1 MALEAAI
8 VLRRS
13 ACLAQ
18 LMRNEFLAPA
28 TLGALRNR
36 NLRALVRHAASRVPF
51 YRDLYAAQG
60 VDAAAFNGLAD
71 LPALPVVDK
80 ALLRDAGAAAVA
92 IDAPADRVTISTSG
106 STGEPFEFAIDRSYD
121 QWRKAQYLRPYLSNG
136 RRLVDKVL
144 RLTAFPTL
152 RSPWFSRL
160 GLLRERQYDCGTD
173 PARIAGAWRALE
185 PQVLQGYPSSLRSLA
200 HHCLERGESLE
211 PAPRRVFTDSE
222 LLTPGTRSLLEQA
235 FRVPVIDVFGTYETD
250 NIAYQ
255 CEAGGGYH
263 VATDC
268 VVLEIVRDGKP
279 VPPGEEGELVVT
291 VLANRTQP
299 FIRYNLRDIGRLST
313 EPCSCGRSFPVLSTI
328 SGRADDLIVLADGR
342 RRTAMDALGRIDRL
356 VGAIRHYQFRQ
367 VGIDRFELL
376 IVPSARFADVAA
388 EGIVRAAGSVLEGA
402 EIEVR
407 LVDAIPQDRSG
418 KRRAFVSLVENDGHA

>member
-1 MALEAAI
+1 M
-8 VLRRS
+8 LRRS
-13 ACLAQ
+13 ARLAQ
-18 LMRNEFLAPA
+18 FMRNEFLAPA
-28 TLGALRNR
+28 TLGARQNR
-36 NLRALVRHAASRVPF
+36 SLRALVRYAASRVPF
-51 YRDLYAAQG
+51 YRDLYAAHG

-80 ALLRDAGAAAVA
+80 ALLREAGAAVVS

-136 RRLVDKVL
+136 RRLADTVL
-144 RLTAFPTL
+144 RLTAFPTR

-160 GLLRERQYDCGTD
+160 GLLRELQYDCGTD

-222 LLTPGTRSLLEQA
+222 LLTSGTRSLLEQA
-235 FRVPVIDVFGTYETD
+235 FGVPVIDVFGTYETD

-268 VVLEIVRDGKP
+268 VVLEIVQDGKP

-342 RRTAMDALGRIDRL
+342 RRTAQDALVRIDRFG
-356 VGAIRHYQFRQ
+356 GAIRHYQFRQ
-367 VGIDRFELL
+367 VEIDRFELL
-376 IVPSARFADVAA
+376 IVPSARFADVGA
-388 EGIVRAAGSVLEGA
+388 ECIVRAAGSVLEGA

-418 KRRAFVSLVENDGHA
+418 KRRAFVSLLGNEGHA

>member
-1 MALEAAI
+1 M
-8 VLRRS
+8 LRRTAS
-13 ACLAQ
+13 LAQ

-28 TLGALRNR
+28 TLAARQNR
-36 NLRALVRHAASRVPF
+36 SLCALVRYAASRVPI
-51 YRDLYAAQG
+51 YRDLYAAHG
-60 VDAAAFNGLAD
+60 VDAAAFTGLAD
-71 LPALPVVDK
+71 LPALPIVDK
-80 ALLRDAGAAAVA
+80 ALLRDAGAAAVS
-92 IDAPADRVTISTSG
+92 IDAPADRITIRTSG
-106 STGEPFEFAIDRSYD
+106 SSGEPFEFAIDRSYD

-136 RRLVDKVL
+136 RRMIDTVL
-144 RLTAFPTL
+144 RLTAFPTR
-152 RSPWFSRL
+152 RSPWFSRI

-173 PARIAGAWRALE
+173 PARIAAAWRELV
-185 PQVLQGYPSSLRSLA
+185 PTVLQGYPSSLRSLA
-200 HHCLERGESLE
+200 HHCLERGEFLD

-222 LLTPGTRSLLEQA
+222 LLTRGTRSLLEQA
-235 FRVPVIDVFGTYETD
+235 FHVPVIDVFGTYETD

-268 VVLEIVRDGKP
+268 VVLEIVRNGKV

-313 EPCSCGRSFPVLSTI
+313 EPCSCERSFPLLSAI

-342 RRTAMDALGRIDRL
+342 RRTAQDALVRIDRFG
-356 VGAIRHYQFRQ
+356 GAIRHYQFRQ

-376 IVPSARFADVAA
+376 IVPSSRFGDGDAGGAA
-388 EGIVRAAGSVLEGA
+388 RAAGSALEGA

-407 LVDAIPQDRSG
+407 IVDAIPQDRSG
-418 KRRAFVSLVENDGHA
+418 KRRAFVSLLGNKGHA